1 MIAPNKFLPLMDR
14 MDFLIELLSRSFPL
28 LLTGALMTLKVL
40 IVSSA
45 ISFSLGLLFGVLCC
59 HEIHIP
65 YLSSFIYSITFILR
79 AVPFYV
85 QLLIFYFVFPD
96 LIGVNLDIFPASV
109 LALGIC
115 SSGYVCQITR
125 AGINSIPQVQWE
137 TAYVLGYSKLNT
149 LFFIIFPQM
158 FRNALPA
165 LNNEIES
172 ILKSTSILASI
183 GMLELTR
190 IGMNI
195 VSRELKQPLTI
206 YLIVAMFYVFFS
218 LVLNLIA
225 KSLEKRMLKKTKHFV

>member
-1 MIAPNKFLPLMDR
+1 M
-14 MDFLIELLSRSFPL
+14 
-28 LLTGALMTLKVL
+28 GAGMTLKVL

-45 ISFSLGLLFGVLCC
+45 ISFSLGLLFGVICC
-59 HEIHIP
+59 HEIRIP
-65 YLSSFIYSITFILR
+65 YLSPLIQIMTFVLR

-85 QLLIFYFVFPD
+85 QLLITYFVFPD
-96 LIGVNLDIFPASV
+96 LIGVNLDVFPASV

-115 SSGYVCQITR
+115 SSGYVCQIIR

-137 TAYVLGYSKLNT
+137 AAYVVGYNKINT
-149 LFFIIFPQM
+149 LLFIIFPQM
-158 FRNALPA
+158 FRNILPA
-165 LNNEIES
+165 LNNELEA

-206 YLIVAMFYVFFS
+206 YLIVAMFYVLFS
-218 LVLNLIA
+218 LTLNFIA
-225 KSLEKRMLKKTKHFV
+225 KALEKRMTRKVKHVV